1 MVGSYTYTLL
11 TAYGKSIEDLEDL
24 EKKLECVYKKNKLS
38 VNVAK
43 TESMFLGSRQRL
55 PKLPLE
61 PMMYVLG
68 VIPSKKSEIPKYLEC
83 ILTNLLR
90 GAVILKK

>member
-1 MVGSYTYTLL
+1 MCLQ
-11 TAYGKSIEDLEDL
+11 E
-24 EKKLECVYKKNKLS
+24 NKLS

-43 TESMFLGSRQRL
+43 TESMLLGSRQRL

-61 PMMYVLG
+61 PMMYLLG
-68 VIPSKKSEIPKYLEC
+68 VIRSKESEIPKYLECTC

-90 GAVILKK
+90 GAIILKK

>member
-1 MVGSYTYTLL
+1 MWLQ
-11 TAYGKSIEDLEDL
+11 A
-24 EKKLECVYKKNKLS
+24 NKLS

-43 TESMFLGSRQRL
+43 TESMLIGSRQRL

-68 VIPSKKSEIPKYLEC
+68 VIRSKESEIPKCLEC

-90 GAVILKK
+90 VATILKK

>member
-1 MVGSYTYTLL
+1 MWLQP
-11 TAYGKSIEDLEDL
+11 
-24 EKKLECVYKKNKLS
+24 NKLS

-43 TESMFLGSRQRL
+43 TESMLISLRQRL
-55 PKLPLE
+55 PKLLLE

-68 VIPSKKSEIPKYLEC
+68 VIPSKESEILKYLEC

-90 GAVILKK
+90 GASILKK